1 MTDEILTAIH
11 KSIKWLDNH
20 KTSNNITDLVIVID
34 DLTINAAYL
43 GTLVT
48 EAYQLMNETEDEYKI
63 AVAAYVT
70 AFDGSTAKAE
80 RHAEVEYQDQKRD
93 WTAAKNG
100 YKTLSMM
107 LDRIDKICDA
117 HRQRVSVMKGEIKHV
132 V

>member
-1 MTDEILTAIH
+1 MTDEIITAIH
-11 KSIKWLDNH
+11 KSIKWLDDH

-63 AVAAYVT
+63 AVADYVT
-70 AFDGSTAKAE
+70 SFDGSTAKAE
-80 RHAEVEYQDQKRD
+80 RHAEVEHQGKKRD

-100 YKTLSMM
+100 YKKLSMM